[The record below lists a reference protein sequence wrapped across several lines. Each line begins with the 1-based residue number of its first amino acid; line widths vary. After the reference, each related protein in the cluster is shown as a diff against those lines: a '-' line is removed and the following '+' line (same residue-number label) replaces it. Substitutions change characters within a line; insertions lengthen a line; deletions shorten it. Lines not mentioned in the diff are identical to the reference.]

1 VQERRYFHIASPLTP
16 RRVLAPD
23 RPNRS
28 LDTSG
33 FTILD
38 LTGGGLL
45 ASAASSLAIGEGE
58 RPLLVMML
66 DDEAIEVAVTVV
78 WVRPLPSHEASELGC
93 RFDALTSRD
102 QIAILDHIRRNHV
115 RAAT

>member
-1 VQERRYFHIASPLTP
+1 MQDRRYFHIASPLTP
-16 RRVLAPD
+16 QRVLAPE

-28 LDTSG
+28 LDTSD

-45 ASAASSLAIGEGE
+45 ASAANSLAIGEGE
-58 RPLLVMML
+58 RLLLLLVL

-78 WVRPLPSHEASELGC
+78 WVRPLPNHEGAELGC

-102 QIAILDHIRRNHV
+102 QIAILDHIRRSHV